1 MMLMRK
7 IIFIVCLFVLSNLSV
22 FGQNIDHSSWTNFL
36 QKYVSNEGQVNYQ
49 AIKANDSEL
58 NNYLDLLAQNTPND
72 SWSKNEKL
80 AYWINTYNAFTN
92 KLIIDNLPLTSIKD
106 IKNPWDEKFIRMNGE
121 MMSLN
126 NIEHDILRKMGEP
139 RIHFAIVCASESC
152 PKLQNEAFVADKLEE
167 QLTKTAKE
175 FLSDDSKNKIAT
187 DQIEISKI
195 FKWFTKDFEQNG
207 SLIDFLN
214 EYSEVKISDNA
225 KINYKDYSWKLNGE

>member
-1 MMLMRK
+1 MRK
-7 IIFIVCLFVLSNLSV
+7 IIVIVCLFVFSNQSV
-22 FGQNIDHSSWTNFL
+22 IGQNIGHSSWTNFL
-36 QKYVSNEGQVNYQ
+36 QKYVSHEGQVNYQ
-49 AIKANDSEL
+49 AIKLNDSEL
-58 NNYLDLLAQNTPND
+58 NNYLNLMAQNTPND

-80 AYWINTYNAFTN
+80 AYWINAYNAFTI
-92 KLIIDNLPLTSIKD
+92 KLITDNLPLKSIKD
-106 IKNPWDEKFIRMNGE
+106 IKNPWDQEFIQMNSK

-126 NIEHDILRKMGEP
+126 DIEHEILRNMGEP

-152 PKLQNEAFVADKLEE
+152 PKLWNEAYKADELEE
-167 QLTKTAKE
+167 QLTQATKE

-214 EYSEVKISDNA
+214 SYSDIKISPDA
-225 KINYKDYSWKLNGE
+225 KIDYLDYSWELND